1 MSYETDIAN
10 AILGSGTIAGIIGD
24 KFSWEFA
31 DGETVAPF
39 IVAQVINTNG
49 ETVHSGER
57 DMSFPLIQL
66 SCWGRTKAEAVSMRQ
81 ALMRDIEGRTL
92 PGLSETT
99 LAFQG
104 ANSTRDEDT
113 KLFGEIIDYLGS
125 SYTND

>member
-10 AILGSGTIAGIIGD
+10 AVLGGANLGSLISD
-24 KFSWEFA
+24 RFSWEFA

-39 IVAQVINTNG
+39 IVAQVISTDG

-57 DMSFPLIQL
+57 EISFPLIQF
-66 SCWGRTKAEAVSMRQ
+66 SCWGRTKTEAVSMRQ
-81 ALMRDIEGRTL
+81 ALKKDIEGRTL
-92 PGLSETT
+92 QGLSETT
-99 LAFQG
+99 LTFQG

-113 KLFGEIIDYLGS
+113 KLYGEIIDYLGS